1 MVILWIHWV
10 SGAAFIGG
18 MASYIWV
25 YQGVPLPAGSEDM
38 LRWRRRIETRFRSY
52 RWSCLLL
59 LLGTGVLNLV
69 NGGVAAKISS
79 SFGAWLLIK
88 LLLVAGLF
96 SLSGVYDFLLRER
109 KKDGGKKSVLPTPLD
124 SPLRNGIGYAIL
136 GTAVGIFIIA
146 GLM

>member
-1 MVILWIHWV
+1 MVILWIHWL

-18 MASYIWV
+18 MACYMWV
-25 YQGVPLPAGSEDM
+25 YQGVPLPVKSEDT
-38 LRWRRRIETRFRSY
+38 LRWRSKIETRFRSY

-59 LLGTGVLNLV
+59 LLGTGILNLV

-88 LLLVAGLF
+88 LLLVVVLF
-96 SLSGVYDFLLRER
+96 SLCGVYDFLLRER
-109 KKDGGKKSVLPTPLD
+109 KETGGKSSVLPTPLD
-124 SPLRNGIGYAIL
+124 SPLRGGLGYAVL
-136 GTAVGIFIIA
+136 GAAVGIFVVA